1 LPGFLRGIAAL
12 GKRPPGT
19 IPVAA
24 AGWSESVKELTG
36 TLLVVDD
43 EELARN
49 RLRKLLSACGDVT
62 VVGEACDGE
71 EAMQKIA
78 KLQPQIVF
86 LDIRMPGAD
95 GMEIARS
102 LRSPRPKI
110 VFCTAYDEYAVDAF
124 EVHAVDYL
132 LKPVTRVRLTRC
144 IERLRLTP
152 AAEWDTSVEKVAGGQ
167 GTSATRF
174 LARCGAKYRVVAQ
187 KEVEYFSFE
196 EGLST
201 LHTASGR
208 FLMEPTLNTL
218 ESHLDPAHFFRI
230 SRSSIV
236 RLDSI
241 LEVSPLAGGFAE
253 VLLRSGAR
261 LQVSRRRFR
270 QLLAH
275 LDGRELVEL

>member
-1 LPGFLRGIAAL
+1 MMRAL
-12 GKRPPGT
+12 
-19 IPVAA
+19 I
-24 AGWSESVKELTG
+24 
-36 TLLVVDD
+36 VDD

-49 RLRKLLSACGDVT
+49 RLRKLLSACRDVT

-71 EAMQKIA
+71 QAMLEIA
-78 KLQPQIVF
+78 KLKPHVVF

-95 GMEIARS
+95 GIEIARS

-132 LKPVTRVRLTRC
+132 LKPVTRVRLAHC
-144 IERLRLTP
+144 IERLRQIP
-152 AAEWDTSVEKVAGGQ
+152 AAEWDSSVERVAGRQ
-167 GTSATRF
+167 GAGATRF
-174 LARCGAKYRVVAQ
+174 LARCGAKYRVVTQ

-196 EGLST
+196 DGLST

-208 FLMEPTLNTL
+208 FLMDPTLNTL
-218 ESHLDPAHFFRI
+218 ESRLNPACFFRI
-230 SRSSIV
+230 SRCFIV
-236 RLDSI
+236 RLDSV
-241 LEVSPLAGGFAE
+241 LEVSPLAGGFGE
-253 VLLRSGAR
+253 VLLRCGAR

-275 LDGRELVEL
+275 LDGRGHCEQ